1 MKKTMRKMMILV
13 ALAVLL
19 PTVQRAQTAYHV
31 IESHKVGALYYRILT
46 DSTVE
51 VLTNQDLCTQYP
63 RNVVVPDSV
72 TIDRARYAV
81 VRIGD
86 EAFSS
91 RCGTYE
97 SVVLP
102 ETIVEIGKEAF
113 MGFSHPIVLPESLKR
128 IEWGAFT
135 LCQTDT
141 FRIPR
146 NVEYI
151 GEDVFCFDKIGVF
164 VVDSGNRHYVVV
176 DSLALCT
183 IDTTLLLAYPGRW
196 PDTSYTVPR
205 TVRRIGGSAFY
216 GNRRL
221 RRVVLP
227 EGLREIGACAFGSG
241 LRSLHIPASVCRI
254 EGSLRDTASERFT
267 LTVAP
272 SNRHYRF
279 ENGMLLSYAGDTLM
293 QTVGL
298 SGVLEVPSS
307 VRVIGENAFI
317 FNDALTRIVLP
328 EGLTEI
334 RYAAFVYVTAEIVLP
349 STLRTIGDY
358 AFEYAN
364 KIRRISIP
372 SVRTIGRYAFHDSS
386 IETVD
391 SALSLRTVGDYAFS
405 ATSLRSMY
413 FGDSLQLIGES
424 AFGGTRLG
432 GEIVFRSHLQGIG
445 IGALAVGGLNK
456 VTFQQAVDTLGHH
469 AVRCAVVQF
478 CGSGV
483 PVSYGQPFWMSD
495 TVYTP
500 CGYADAYAQAIE
512 HEWNPVFVDWCEE
525 GVESPEGQSVQ
536 VLYPNPCHGSVALT
550 GIPESA
556 TMVAVRDMM
565 GREVLRKELARGTRK
580 CVLDVSGLP
589 SGTYFVTLTTAK
601 GTGTQKLVVEN

>member
-1 MKKTMRKMMILV
+1 MKKTIILI
-13 ALAVLL
+13 AMAVLL
-19 PTVQRAQTAYHV
+19 PTVLRAQTAYHV

-46 DSTVE
+46 QNTVE

-72 TIDRARYAV
+72 TIDGARYAV

-86 EAFSS
+86 EAFSNK
-91 RCGTYE
+91 CGAFV
-97 SVVLP
+97 SIVLP

-113 MGFSHPIVLPESLKR
+113 MGFAHPIVLPESLKR

-176 DSLALCT
+176 DSLALCN

-216 GNRRL
+216 GSRRL

-227 EGLREIGACAFGSG
+227 EGLREIGSGAFGSG

-254 EGSLRDTASERFT
+254 EGMLRDTASARFA
-267 LTVAP
+267 LTIDPA
-272 SNRHYRF
+272 NRHYRF
-279 ENGMLLSYAGDTLM
+279 EDGMLLSYDGDTLM

-307 VRVIGENAFI
+307 VRVIGDGAFM
-317 FNDALTRIVLP
+317 FNDALTKIVLP

-334 RYAAFVYVTAEIVLP
+334 GYMAFIYVTAEIILP
-349 STLRTIGDY
+349 STLRRIGDY
-358 AFEYAN
+358 AFAYTT

-372 SVRTIGRYAFHDSS
+372 SVRSIGKYAFLYSS
-386 IETVD
+386 VETVD
-391 SALSLRTVGDYAFS
+391 SAFSLRTLEDYAFYTS
-405 ATSLRSMY
+405 SLRSMH

-424 AFGGTRLG
+424 AFGGTRLS
-432 GEIVFRSHLQGIG
+432 GEIVFHSHLRGIG
-445 IGALAVGGLNK
+445 LGAFAVGGLNK
-456 VTFQQAVDTLGHH
+456 VTFQKGVDTLGHH
-469 AVRCAVVQF
+469 AVRCKVVQF
-478 CGSGV
+478 RGPGRA
-483 PVSYGQPFWMSD
+483 PVSYGEPFWISD

-500 CGYADAYAQAIE
+500 CGYADAYAQAIG
-512 HEWNPVFVDWCEE
+512 HGWNPVFVDWCEE
-525 GVESPEGQSVQ
+525 GVESPDVLPGQ

-601 GTGTQKLVVEN
+601 GTSTQKLVVEN